1 MAEVDGD
8 SAFSFDVA
16 RFKDAMGRFATGV
29 TIVAGV
35 DGDEPVGFTCQSFVS
50 LSLDPPYV
58 AVAPAR
64 TSTSWPRI
72 ARSGS
77 FCVNVLHEDQ
87 EELCRG
93 FAVSGGPKFRGVEW
107 HPAPG
112 TGSPVIEG
120 SLAWVDCRVEL
131 VHDAGDHE
139 LILGRVLDLGVRE
152 GEGWP
157 LLFSRGRF
165 ATVSHDEAP
174 EGRRTGA

>member
-1 MAEVDGD
+1 MTVDEVADGVPM
-8 SAFSFDVA
+8 FDTA
-16 RFKDAMGRFATGV
+16 QFKDAMSRFTTGV
-29 TIVAGV
+29 SIVSGID
-35 DGDEPVGFTCQSFVS
+35 DGEPVGFTCQSFVS
-50 LSLDPPYV
+50 LSIEPPMV

-77 FCVNVLHEDQ
+77 FCVNVLGENQ

-93 FAVSGGPKFRGVEW
+93 FAVSGGPKFDGVDW

-139 LILGRVLDLGVRE
+139 LILGRVLDLGAAE
-152 GEGWP
+152 GFP
-157 LLFSRGRF
+157 LLFFRSGF
-165 ATVSHDEAP
+165 ATVSHDN
-174 EGRRTGA
+174 